1 MGVVS
6 FLLFGLLAGFVAR
19 AVTPGRQAIGCLPT
33 LAVGALGALI
43 GGVIGDQILGYDKHW
58 GWHLGSFLLAVV
70 GAVILLLALEVLGGR
85 RRFRRPF

>member
-1 MGVVS
+1 VGVVS

-70 GAVILLLALEVLGGR
+70 GAVILLLALEALGGR